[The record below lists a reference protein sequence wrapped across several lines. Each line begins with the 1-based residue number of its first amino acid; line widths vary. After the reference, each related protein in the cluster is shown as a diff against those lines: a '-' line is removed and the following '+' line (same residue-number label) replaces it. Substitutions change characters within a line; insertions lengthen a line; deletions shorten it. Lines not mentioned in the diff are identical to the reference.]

1 MVKRALISVSDKTDI
16 MPLAETLQR
25 LGCDIISTG
34 GTLRVLKEG
43 GVQVRDISTVTKN
56 PEVFGGRVK
65 TLSFQTSSAILFD
78 RDRDAEEA
86 EKYGIDPIDLVVC
99 NCYPFEEVDKQNAE
113 FDCLIENIDIGGP
126 TMIRSAAKNFAHVA
140 VVTDPKDYSGI
151 IKELDSNNGELSK
164 DTRKQLMRKA
174 FNYTADYDAA
184 IAVAMDRES
193 EKNSVRLSFT
203 EGVPL
208 RYGENSHQKAFF
220 YKEKSAENSLYDME
234 ILHGKQLSFNNLMD
248 INSAIDA
255 LRDLHNS
262 ACAVIKHNTPC
273 GLSESKNQEEALA
286 LAWQGDP
293 VSAFG
298 SVISFNK
305 EVEGK
310 TVDFFQLSNPDRSQ
324 RKFIEVI
331 VAPEFTP
338 EALEKL
344 RVHKNLRLVK
354 FKPQEK
360 GEGKELRY
368 FKGSLL
374 LQENDEELFKD
385 LNCVTKTKTESCS
398 RELMEF
404 GLKSVRQ
411 VKSNAIVVVRQQSDA
426 TLQLL
431 GMGAGQPNRL
441 TSVSLAV
448 AKCRDNL
455 AQEFKGEPEDLEAYI
470 QKELARSLLVS
481 EAFFPF
487 PDSVEI
493 CGDYGIKTILQPGGS
508 IRDDAVVAECDRR
521 GITMVMTGLR
531 HFKH

>member
-16 MPLAETLQR
+16 MPLAKTLQR

-43 GVQVRDISTVTKN
+43 GVEVRDISTVTKN

-78 RDRDAEEA
+78 REKDAEEA
-86 EKYGIDPIDLVVC
+86 QKHGVEPIDMVVC
-99 NCYPFEEVDKQNAE
+99 NCYPFEKVYKENAE

-140 VVTDPKDYSGI
+140 VVTDPKDYGI
-151 IKELDSNNGELSK
+151 IIEELDSNSGVISK
-164 DTRKQLMRKA
+164 VTRKKLMRKA

-184 IAVAMDRES
+184 IAVAMDKES
-193 EKNSVRLSFT
+193 DLNSVRLAFT
-203 EGVPL
+203 DGTPL

-220 YKEKSAENSLYDME
+220 YKEKSAENSLFDME
-234 ILHGKQLSFNNLMD
+234 VLHGKQLSFNNLMD

-255 LRDLHNS
+255 LRGLRNS

-273 GLSESKNQEEALA
+273 GLSESYNQAEALS

-298 SVISFNK
+298 SVISFN
-305 EVEGK
+305 EIVQEN
-310 TVDFFQLSNPDRSQ
+310 TVDFFQLSNPDRRQ

-331 VAPEFTP
+331 VAPGYSP

-344 RVHKNLRLVK
+344 RAHKNLRLVK
-354 FKPQEK
+354 FVPQEK
-360 GEGKELRY
+360 EVGQELRY

-374 LQENDEELFKD
+374 LRENDEELFKD
-385 LNCVTKTKTESCS
+385 LNCVTKKKADSCS

-411 VKSNAIVVVRQQSDA
+411 VKSNAIVVVRQLSEG
-426 TLQLL
+426 TIQLL

-441 TSVSLAV
+441 TSVSLAI
-448 AKCRDNL
+448 AKCRENL
-455 AQEFKGEPEDLEAYI
+455 TQEFKGKADDLEAYI
-470 QKELARSLLVS
+470 QKELADAVLVS

-508 IRDDAVVAECDRR
+508 IRDDAVVTECDKRC
-521 GITMVMTGLR
+521 IAMIMTGIR